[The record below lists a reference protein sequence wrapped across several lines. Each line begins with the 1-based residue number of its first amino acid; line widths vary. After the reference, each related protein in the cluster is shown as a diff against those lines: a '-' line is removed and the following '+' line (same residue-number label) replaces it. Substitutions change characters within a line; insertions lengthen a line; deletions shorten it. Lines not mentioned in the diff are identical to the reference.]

1 MHNPAHIQ
9 THAHTGQAEQ
19 GQGKWGSLSL
29 NLCYFS
35 VPARDKDCRIM
46 SNVLCACALH
56 CFTYLLCLFM
66 HSLPAFPP
74 PLPLFP
80 SLHPP
85 LCLHKLLLLTV
96 LNYRSFCICMFDK
109 LFARHSQSVSGQWQ
123 QEGRGE
129 GGERPCISVCQLRR
143 VSKSTYE
150 CSTIVRAGATRR
162 KGDRDS
168 KARVESAS

>member
-1 MHNPAHIQ
+1 MFLLSQQLAQSRTH
-9 THAHTGQAEQ
+9 THAHTGQTEQ
-19 GQGKWGSLSL
+19 GQGEGGSLSL

-66 HSLPAFPP
+66 HSLLAFPP

-80 SLHPP
+80 SLLPS

-109 LFARHSQSVSGQWQ
+109 LFARHSQSVSG
-123 QEGRGE
+123 
-129 GGERPCISVCQLRR
+129 
-143 VSKSTYE
+143 
-150 CSTIVRAGATRR
+150 RAEVKVA
-162 KGDRDS
+162 RDT
-168 KARVESAS
+168 ACPSASSDGFQNPLTNAQQLSEQGQLEKREIETRT